1 MGVGA
6 EHEGVQVLWRELC
19 FVSDARDAGAT
30 FGGKHV
36 IEDAG
41 AFVLQCAAGL
51 VGAETARGEGG
62 QVELIFPLAELAV
75 VVRGAK
81 HGHG

>member
-1 MGVGA
+1 MWLGA
-6 EHEGVQVLWRELC
+6 EHEGVQVLWRELR
-19 FVSDARDAGAT
+19 FVGDALDVGAT

-51 VGAETARGEGG
+51 AGAETARGEGG
-62 QVELIFPLAELAV
+62 QVGVVFPLAEFAV

>member
-19 FVSDARDAGAT
+19 FAGDARDAGAT
-30 FGGKHV
+30 FAGKHV
-36 IEDAG
+36 VEYAR

-51 VGAETARGEGG
+51 VGAESARGEGS
-62 QVELIFPLAELAV
+62 QVEVIFPLAELAV